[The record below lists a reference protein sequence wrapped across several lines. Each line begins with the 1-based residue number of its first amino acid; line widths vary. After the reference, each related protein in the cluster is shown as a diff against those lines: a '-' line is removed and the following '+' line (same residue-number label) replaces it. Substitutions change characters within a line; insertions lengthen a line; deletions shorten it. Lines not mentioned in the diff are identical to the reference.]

1 MNNQLPFWL
10 EKHTRSIK
18 KVDMH
23 HAFLVSGRKGIG
35 KDLLVR
41 YLSSMT
47 LCNDVEFNICKSCN
61 SCKFST
67 LENHPDFYELQV
79 LPDKKLIGISQI
91 HELRNKLYES
101 SFLGKNKVAFLP
113 NLEKI
118 SIDGLNAILKIL
130 EEPPT
135 NTFFFLTTN
144 FLNQIP
150 QTIQSRSFDIKI
162 SPPEHEESIKWLSD
176 YPKEDAAHAL
186 RLNNNL
192 PLAAKEFL
200 DNGFLKIRKDFIA
213 EISGI
218 IKEGKDMIALS
229 EQWTKD
235 ESSLNIK
242 LEWMSLILSD
252 TIRFNA
258 DQTKNS
264 LNPDTDNICK
274 YLSKKSNLE
283 KLHQLLNK
291 TNSLWN
297 LFSRET
303 NLRRDYQLNSLFVD
317 WENDLGISKK
327 I

>member
-1 MNNQLPFWL
+1 MNNKLPFWL
-10 EKHTRSIK
+10 EKHTLSIN

-118 SIDGLNAILKIL
+118 SIDGLNAVLKVL
-130 EEPPT
+130 EEPPN

-162 SPPEHEESIKWLSD
+162 SPPEHEESIEWLSD

-264 LNPDTDNICK
+264 LNPDTDNISK

>member
-1 MNNQLPFWL
+1 MNNKLPFWL
-10 EKHTRSIK
+10 EKHTRSIN

-47 LCNDVEFNICKSCN
+47 LCNDVELKICQSCN
-61 SCKFST
+61 SCNFST

-118 SIDGLNAILKIL
+118 SIDGLNAVLKIL
-130 EEPPT
+130 EEPPN

-162 SPPEHEESIKWLSD
+162 SPPEHDESIEWLSD
-176 YPKEDAAHAL
+176 YPKEDAEHAL

-264 LNPDTDNICK
+264 LNSDTDNISK

>member
-162 SPPEHEESIKWLSD
+162 SPPEHEESIEWLSD

-264 LNPDTDNICK
+264 LNPDTDNISK